1 MSCFKELLLPDE
13 LPYEK
18 FKKYGAE
25 GLTDTELLAIILR
38 TGTRNRTPI
47 EISREVLKG
56 KNGFS
61 GLLALFH
68 MSVKDLMMISGIG
81 EVKAIQLNCIAEI
94 SKRLSVCKA
103 KKGINF
109 SNPQAIADY
118 YMEITRH
125 EEREIFRLILLDN
138 RNNLISDSV
147 LSLGTVNATLVSP
160 RDVFMEA
167 LKQNASYIILMH
179 NHPSGDPTPSRQDF
193 NITNK
198 IKEVSELMEIP
209 LLDHIIIGDRQFIS
223 FKKQGLL

>member
-18 FKKYGAE
+18 FLKYGSEA
-25 GLTDTELLAIILR
+25 LTDTELLAIILR
-38 TGTRNRTPI
+38 TGTKSRTPI
-47 EISREVLKG
+47 DISREILRG

-61 GLLALFH
+61 GLLSLFH
-68 MSVKDLMMISGIG
+68 FSVKDFMMISGIG
-81 EVKAIQLNCIAEI
+81 EVKAVQLSCIAEI
-94 SKRLSVCKA
+94 SKRLSCYKA
-103 KKGINF
+103 ERGINF
-109 SNPQAIADY
+109 SNPQAVADY
-118 YMEITRH
+118 YMEMTRH

-138 RNNLISDSV
+138 RNSLIADNV

-160 RDVFMEA
+160 RDIFMEA

-179 NHPSGDPTPSRQDF
+179 NHPSGDPTPSKQDIF
-193 NITNK
+193 ITNK

-223 FKKQGLL
+223 FKTQGLL